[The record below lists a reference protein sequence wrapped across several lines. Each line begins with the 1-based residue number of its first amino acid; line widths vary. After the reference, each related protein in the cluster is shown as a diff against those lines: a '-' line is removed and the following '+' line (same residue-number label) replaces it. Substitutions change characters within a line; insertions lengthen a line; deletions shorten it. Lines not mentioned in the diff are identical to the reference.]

1 MSIIDECSNLQT
13 LSDET
18 TIEIGRLVWVGPLSV
33 FASIAAVLLVR
44 ALTITLIQPEP
55 GFLPLT
61 MTPAILDT
69 ALLVTLA
76 VLVFHRVLSGR
87 TFPSSLLALLG
98 PRFYTLD
105 GCSAF
110 RLLAFRALLI
120 SFLPDVAIALSGASH
135 WVYAVALA
143 LMHVTAWAVSVT
155 MLTNL
160 VKTGSPH

>member
-1 MSIIDECSNLQT
+1 

-18 TIEIGRLVWVGPLSV
+18 TKEIGRLIWLGPLTV
-33 FASIAAVLLVR
+33 FASIGGVLIDRAAVVR
-44 ALTITLIQPEP
+44 WMQPDP
-55 GFLPLT
+55 SFLPLT

-69 ALLVTLA
+69 AVLVTLA

-87 TFPSSLLALLG
+87 TFPNSLLALLG

-120 SFLPDVAIALSGASH
+120 SFLPDVAVAFSDPLHRA
-135 WVYAVALA
+135 YAVALA

-155 MLTNL
+155 MLTKL
-160 VKTGSPH
+160 VKTGAMH